1 MAGTQN
7 SSLNLNLQNAR
18 WDICDKL
25 KRQDILKYSMTK
37 KDVAILNHTISR
49 FILMSAYVPT
59 TN

>member
-18 WDICDKL
+18 WNICDKL

-37 KDVAILNHTISR
+37 NHQKKRGFKNDKRRIGRT
-49 FILMSAYVPT
+49 
-59 TN
+59 